1 MAEESGERQV
11 AVEVGE
17 DLISLMVPDAD
28 PELVQLIL
36 SRAASS
42 ASADRADHEGQWR
55 GGCEDQAGLVELLA
69 VIRDAGFGR
78 AQLNTILG
86 LYPQS
91 RQPTAAAC
99 ADENES

>member
-1 MAEESGERQV
+1 MAEEPGERQA

-28 PELVQLIL
+28 PELVQVIL
-36 SRAASS
+36 SRAAYS
-42 ASADRADHEGQWR
+42 ASADRADHEGQWC

-69 VIRDAGFGR
+69 VIRDVGFGR

-86 LYPQS
+86 LCPEA
-91 RQPTAAAC
+91 RP
-99 ADENES
+99 ADGNRIR